1 MRVPTGKVFLFCS
14 IGMVIFALLFLFDGG
29 GVFSHSGRTD
39 SSGGHYNRKT
49 GGYHYHRTP
58 KSSTSTYSRS
68 TPSSGTQSSTI
79 QNGGVQSREI
89 AELASEMKRL
99 RASVEA
105 LDASVQKLV
114 IRAGGAS
121 ADTTSTVYITRTGK
135 KYHRGSCSYLR
146 YSKISI
152 SLTDAKRGYSPCS
165 VCTP

>member
-1 MRVPTGKVFLFCS
+1 MRKPTGKMLLFCS
-14 IGMVIFALLFLFDGG
+14 IGVVIVALMLLSDGG

-49 GGYHYHRTP
+49 GGYHYHGTP
-58 KSSTSTYSRS
+58 KSSTSTYSRT
-68 TPSSGTQSSTI
+68 TPSSRTQSSTA
-79 QNGGVQSREI
+79 QSGAVQSSEI

-114 IRAGGAS
+114 SRAGGAS
-121 ADTTSTVYITRTGK
+121 ADTASTVYITRTGK

-146 YSKISI
+146 SSKIPI
-152 SLTDAKRGYSPCS
+152 SLTDAKRQYSPCS
-165 VCTP
+165 VCEP

>member
-1 MRVPTGKVFLFCS
+1 MRRPTGKVLLFGS
-14 IGMVIFALLFLFDGG
+14 IGAVIVALMLLFDGG

-49 GGYHYHRTP
+49 GGYHYHGTP
-58 KSSTSTYSRS
+58 KSSTSNYSS
-68 TPSSGTQSSTI
+68 TTPSSGTQS
-79 QNGGVQSREI
+79 GAVQSSEI

-105 LDASVQKLV
+105 LDASVQKL
-114 IRAGGAS
+114 IAKAGVVS
-121 ADTTSTVYITRTGK
+121 TDTDSTVYITRTGK

-152 SLTDAKRGYSPCS
+152 SLTDAKRQYSPCS
-165 VCTP
+165 VCKP